1 MRHLR
6 HIFRRSKWTVPFIT
20 GFCFLG
26 LTALFCSAWGQR
38 LDDTEVMDLFSQGK
52 AFFREANEL
61 SVRDPEAAAL
71 LYEKS
76 LVRFERIVRDG
87 GIQNGKIYY
96 NIGNTYFRM
105 KDIGR
110 AILNYRRAL
119 QYIPN
124 DANLQQNIKYARARR
139 VDKIDEGQQTVVLKT
154 LFFWHYDLS
163 TQTRLVVFILSYIFL
178 WGFLVIRFFTRK
190 SIVNW
195 AIAFVLLFSVLFS
208 TSLLVDALVL
218 RKIKPGVI
226 VSTEVTARK
235 GNSST
240 YEPSFRDPLHAGTE
254 FVLVEGRGDWYH
266 IALADGRRCWV
277 PKAEVEL
284 VR

>member
-1 MRHLR
+1 MQ
-6 HIFRRSKWTVPFIT
+6 IFRRSKSTVSFTAVFCVVVFTPF
-20 GFCFLG
+20 F
-26 LTALFCSAWGQR
+26 SAACGQS
-38 LDDTEVMDLFSQGK
+38 LDDTEVMDLYSQGK
-52 AFFREANEL
+52 AFFRQANEL
-61 SVRDPEAAAL
+61 AARDPEAATS

-110 AILNYRRAL
+110 AILNYRRSQ

-124 DANLQQNIKYARARR
+124 DANLQQNLTYARARR
-139 VDKIDEGQQTVVLKT
+139 MDKIEEGQKTVVLKT

-163 TQTRLVVFILSYIFL
+163 TRARLFIFILSYIFL
-178 WGFLVIRFFTRK
+178 WGFLMIRLFTGK

-195 AIAFVLLFSVLFS
+195 GIAFVVIFAALFS
-208 TSLLVDALVL
+208 TSLLVDAVAL
-218 RKIKPGVI
+218 RRIKPGVI

-254 FVLVEGRGDWYH
+254 FVLVEGRGDWYY
-266 IALADGRRCWV
+266 IALADSRRCWV

>member
-1 MRHLR
+1 MRHLF
-6 HIFRRSKWTVPFIT
+6 HISGCSNSTVSFAAV
-20 GFCFLG
+20 FFLVFFTPLCNAVYG
-26 LTALFCSAWGQR
+26 ER
-38 LDDTEVMDLFSQGK
+38 LDGTEVMDLFSQGK

-61 SVRDPEAAAL
+61 AAEDPEAAIR

-87 GIQNGKIYY
+87 GIKNGKIFY

-110 AILNYRRAL
+110 AILNYRRAQ

-124 DANLQQNIKYARARR
+124 DANLQQNLTYARARR
-139 VDKIDEGQQTVVLKT
+139 MDKIEEGQKTVVLKT

-163 TQTRLVVFILSYIFL
+163 IKTRLFIFILSYIFL
-178 WGFLVIRFFTRK
+178 WGLLVVRFFTGK

-195 AIAFVLLFSVLFS
+195 GIAFVVIFAVLFS
-208 TSLLVDALVL
+208 TSLLADAFVL
-218 RKIKPGVI
+218 RRVKPGVI
-226 VSTEVTARK
+226 LSTEVTARK

-254 FVLVEGRGDWYH
+254 FVLVEGRGDWFY
-266 IALADGRRCWV
+266 IGLADGRRCWV
-277 PKAEVEL
+277 PTAEVEL

>member
-1 MRHLR
+1 MRHLL
-6 HIFRRSKWTVPFIT
+6 HIFKRSKSTVFFTAVFCIVVFAPFF
-20 GFCFLG
+20 GAAF
-26 LTALFCSAWGQR
+26 GQS
-38 LDDTEVMDLFSQGK
+38 LDDAEVMDLFSQGK
-52 AFFREANEL
+52 AFFRQANEL
-61 SVRDPEAAAL
+61 AARDPEAATS

-110 AILNYRRAL
+110 AILNYRRAQ

-124 DANLQQNIKYARARR
+124 DANLQQNLAYARARR
-139 VDKIDEGQQTVVLKT
+139 LDKIEEGQKTVVLKT

-163 TQTRLVVFILSYIFL
+163 TRTRLIVFVLSYIFL
-178 WGFLVIRFFTRK
+178 WALLMVRFFTGK
-190 SIVNW
+190 SILNW
-195 AIAFVLLFSVLFS
+195 GIAFAVIFAVLFS
-208 TSLLVDALVL
+208 TSLLVDAVAL
-218 RKIKPGVI
+218 RRIKPGVI

-235 GNSST
+235 GNSNT

-254 FVLVEGRGDWYH
+254 FVLVEGRGDWYY
-266 IALADGRRCWV
+266 IALSDSRRCWV
-277 PKAEVEL
+277 PRAEVEL